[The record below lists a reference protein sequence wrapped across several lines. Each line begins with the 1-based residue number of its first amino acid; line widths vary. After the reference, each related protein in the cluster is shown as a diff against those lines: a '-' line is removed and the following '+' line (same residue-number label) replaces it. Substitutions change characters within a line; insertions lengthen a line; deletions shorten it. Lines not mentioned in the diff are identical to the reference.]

1 MKKKMVVLPLVA
13 LISVSGLSACG
24 AAQDAVEQKA
34 NEEIQN
40 GKTQVE
46 QRVEQEK
53 TKAVEKVKEEVKNQG
68 GG

>member
-1 MKKKMVVLPLVA
+1 MVVLPLVA
-13 LISVSGLSACG
+13 LISVSGLSGCG
-24 AAQDAVEQKA
+24 SAQDAVEQKA

-53 TKAVEKVKEEVKNQG
+53 TKAVEKVKEGVKNQG